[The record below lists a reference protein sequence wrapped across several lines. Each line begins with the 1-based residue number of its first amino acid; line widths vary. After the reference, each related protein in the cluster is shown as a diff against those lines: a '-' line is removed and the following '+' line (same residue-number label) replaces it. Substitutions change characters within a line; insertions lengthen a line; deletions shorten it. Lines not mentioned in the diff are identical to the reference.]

1 MNTRVDPEAHEANAP
16 TREELISLI
25 RVDYETTR
33 SLIDGVVR
41 TSLALRGVGL
51 TLVLALLTFAVE
63 KSSVPVALCGLVAVG
78 LFLFLDA
85 YHGSLYAHGLRR
97 AHELERILSLRYKEL
112 ERAGLDADVSIDLD
126 VALAEHRFG
135 QYSNFP
141 RFRPAFLRRA
151 RPVSVY
157 LVLHGS
163 LAALAIASVVYGALS

>member
-1 MNTRVDPEAHEANAP
+1 MSTRMDTQAREADAAA
-16 TREELISLI
+16 REELISLV
-25 RVDYETTR
+25 RLDYETTR

-63 KSSVPVALCGLVAVG
+63 NSSVPVALCGGVAVV
-78 LFLFLDA
+78 LFMFLDA

-97 AHELERILSLRYKEL
+97 AHELEHILSLRYKEL

-126 VALAEHRFG
+126 IALAEHRFG

-141 RFRPAFLRRA
+141 RFRLAFLRRA
-151 RPVSVY
+151 RPLGVY
-157 LVLHGS
+157 VVLYGG
-163 LAALAIASVVYGALS
+163 LAALAIASVVYGAVS